1 MKLLIM
7 KFSPL
12 PCYFSSLTF
21 RYSPEQPEIVNTNLL
36 NSKVELTERMH

>member
-12 PCYFSSLTF
+12 PCYLITLRPKYSQRSSPLQTQLF
-21 RYSPEQPEIVNTNLL
+21 LDIIKTWD
-36 NSKVELTERMH
+36 KK